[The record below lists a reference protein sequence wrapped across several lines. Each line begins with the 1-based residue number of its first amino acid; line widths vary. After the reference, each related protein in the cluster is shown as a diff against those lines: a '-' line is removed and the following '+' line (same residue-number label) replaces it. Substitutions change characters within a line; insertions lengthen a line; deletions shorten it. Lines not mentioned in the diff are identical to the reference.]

1 VRQSPNKS
9 IVRFERLSEKE
20 SQIVHELMAAAR
32 SEQTRRGYASD
43 VKRFLT
49 WCNDQML
56 EPFPVQVETVMRHV
70 VWLIERNCKL
80 ATIERTLVAL
90 GVVQAAIGGA
100 PFKASVELRQFLKGL
115 RRRKR
120 ADEVVREAPALMLED
135 LRAVV
140 GRIDVATRQGLRD
153 RALLLVGWFGAM
165 RRSELV
171 ALNFGDIVES
181 REGLRVTIRRSKTD
195 QESRGA
201 VLGLPR
207 RRDELCPVAALRAW
221 RAALATETSAT
232 QDGEAVFV
240 ALDNRCRL
248 RRLAPQA
255 VERILRRYVGQ
266 DSPPWTPHSLRAG
279 FATSAA
285 RAGKST
291 WAIRRQ
297 TRHRSVASLTR
308 YMRDAEVFVNSAADL

>member
-1 VRQSPNKS
+1 MRENETQS
-9 IVRFERLSEKE
+9 IVRFERLTDKE
-20 SQIVHELMAAAR
+20 SNVVRELMAAAR
-32 SEQTRRGYASD
+32 SEQTRRGYAAD
-43 VKRFLT
+43 VKRFIA
-49 WCNDQML
+49 WSKNHNI
-56 EPFPVQVETVMRHV
+56 EPFPIHVETVIRHV
-70 VWLIERNCKL
+70 VWLLERGSKL
-80 ATIERTLVAL
+80 ATIERTLVSL
-90 GVVQAAIGGA
+90 GVVQSAVGGE
-100 PFKASVELRQFLKGL
+100 PFKTSVELRQFLKGL
-115 RRRKR
+115 RRQKR
-120 ADEVVREAPALMLED
+120 VGEVVREAPALMLED
-135 LRAVV
+135 LRVVV
-140 GRIDVATRQGLRD
+140 GRVDVATRQGLRD
-153 RALLLVGWFGAM
+153 RALLLFGWFGAM

-171 ALNFGDIVES
+171 ALNFGDVAES

-195 QESRGA
+195 QEARGA

-232 QDGEAVFV
+232 EDGGAVFV

-255 VERILRRYVGQ
+255 VERVLRRYAGE
-266 DSPPWTPHSLRAG
+266 DDPRWTPHSLRAG

-308 YMRDAEVFVNSAADL
+308 YMREAEVFVDSAADL

>member
-1 VRQSPNKS
+1 MRENQTQS
-9 IVRFERLSEKE
+9 IVRFERLSDKE
-20 SQIVHELMAAAR
+20 SNVVRELMAAAR
-32 SEQTRRGYASD
+32 SEQTRRGYAAD
-43 VKRFLT
+43 VKRFIV
-49 WCNDQML
+49 WSNSHNI
-56 EPFPVQVETVMRHV
+56 EPFPIHVETVMRHV
-70 VWLIERNCKL
+70 VWLLERGSKL
-80 ATIERTLVAL
+80 ATIERTLVSL
-90 GVVQAAIGGA
+90 GVVQAAVGGE
-100 PFKASVELRQFLKGL
+100 PFKTSVELRQFLKGL
-115 RRRKR
+115 RRQKR
-120 ADEVVREAPALMLED
+120 AGEVVREAPALMLED
-135 LRAVV
+135 LRVVV
-140 GRIDVATRQGLRD
+140 GRVDVATRQGLRD
-153 RALLLVGWFGAM
+153 RALLLLGWFGAM

-171 ALNFGDIVES
+171 ALNFGDVAES

-195 QESRGA
+195 QEARGA

-232 QDGEAVFV
+232 EDGGAVFV

-255 VERILRRYVGQ
+255 VERVLRRYAGEEG
-266 DSPPWTPHSLRAG
+266 PRWTPHSLRAG

-308 YMRDAEVFVNSAADL
+308 YMREAEVFVDSAADL